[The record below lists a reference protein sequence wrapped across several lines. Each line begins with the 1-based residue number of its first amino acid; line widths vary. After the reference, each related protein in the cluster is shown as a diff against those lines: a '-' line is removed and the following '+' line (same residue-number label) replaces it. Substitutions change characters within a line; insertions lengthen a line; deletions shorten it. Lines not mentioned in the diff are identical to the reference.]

1 VAQLHDFAAL
11 DREQKAWA
19 ERRRLFE
26 EDPPQIREMV
36 REEFLQDLDWR

>member
-1 VAQLHDFAAL
+1 VAQLHGFAAL

-26 EDPPQIREMV
+26 EDLPQIREMA
-36 REEFLQDLDWR
+36 REELLQDLDWK